1 MTNSGWKKKEQIQSN
16 FKIISCLSHR
26 ISSNHEDPNNRWV
39 HAVLWKKKGTK
50 RKKEKKTSTK
60 KQVGPPVNGCRGII
74 SNHHRNITSDLCTS
88 KPRRKNITQ
97 LVNDVT
103 LNRKESG
110 NDARRSKRP
119 GEKKNHV
126 SLSWVLAH
134 FFVPCSCVKAHNISF
149 FALRHSLLF
158 HYQRCSLSSRERTTR
173 EMINHFFS
181 SLNCYKLN

>member
-1 MTNSGWKKKEQIQSN
+1 MTNSGWIQRNKYNSTTKKNRVFPIVSLQTARIQVSTCCFTKKKNEQ
-16 FKIISCLSHR
+16 K
-26 ISSNHEDPNNRWV
+26 E
-39 HAVLWKKKGTK
+39 
-50 RKKEKKTSTK
+50 RKKSKQQQQSTN

-97 LVNDVT
+97 LVDDVT

-110 NDARRSKRP
+110 NDSRRSKRP
-119 GEKKNHV
+119 GEKKYHV

-134 FFVPCSCVKAHNISF
+134 FFGPCSCVRAHNISF

-158 HYQRCSLSSRERTTR
+158 HYQSYSFSSREWATR

-181 SLNCYKLN
+181 SLNCY